1 MAVLLYAVGVSEFN
15 LASVKVMLVP
25 HVWWHYVK
33 FSLDLTCHVIV
44 VDVSVIFTA

>member
-25 HVWWHYVK
+25 HV
-33 FSLDLTCHVIV
+33 
-44 VDVSVIFTA
+44 